1 MGKNKTKSSAVSNA
15 LSKDQITLKRAI
27 THYSPR
33 GVTDEQI
40 KKMSPFHKKGDTLFF
55 GTVEGNC
62 VLILQIAKD
71 NYVGKKLSLKRLVN
85 ASGTNDITI
94 LCDAIYRMSGTKIS
108 QKEALKIKPFY
119 KLSKRISKL
128 LQIVTLIFCLL
139 IEYFIGIFSSFEGFL
154 PAVKLIWV
162 VVLSTILRKEAI

>member
-1 MGKNKTKSSAVSNA
+1 MRETVHFSTCKKQGEKDGKKQNKKLSS
-15 LSKDQITLKRAI
+15 
-27 THYSPR
+27 
-33 GVTDEQI
+33 
-40 KKMSPFHKKGDTLFF
+40 
-55 GTVEGNC
+55 VEGNC

-119 KLSKRISKL
+119 KRGGVVIYGYPMGYNV
-128 LQIVTLIFCLL
+128 IVTRIQKGVC
-139 IEYFIGIFSSFEGFL
+139 ETGKVSF
-154 PAVKLIWV
+154 K
-162 VVLSTILRKEAI
+162 

>member
-119 KLSKRISKL
+119 KRGGVVIYGYPMGYNV
-128 LQIVTLIFCLL
+128 IVTRIQKGVC
-139 IEYFIGIFSSFEGFL
+139 ETGKVSF
-154 PAVKLIWV
+154 K
-162 VVLSTILRKEAI
+162 

>member
-27 THYSPR
+27 KHYSPR

-40 KKMSPFHKKGDTLFF
+40 KKMSPFYKKGDTLLF

-119 KLSKRISKL
+119 KRGGVVIYGYPMGYNV
-128 LQIVTLIFCLL
+128 IVTRIQKGVC
-139 IEYFIGIFSSFEGFL
+139 ETGKVSF
-154 PAVKLIWV
+154 K
-162 VVLSTILRKEAI
+162 

>member
-1 MGKNKTKSSAVSNA
+1 MGKNKT
-15 LSKDQITLKRAI
+15 QITLKRAI
-27 THYSPR
+27 KHYSPR

-40 KKMSPFHKKGDTLFF
+40 QKMSPFHKKGDTLFF

-119 KLSKRISKL
+119 NVLNPKSWTILIKL
-128 LQIVTLIFCLL
+128 LTWNVFDIQSETFLL
-139 IEYFIGIFSSFEGFL
+139 VYS
-154 PAVKLIWV
+154 
-162 VVLSTILRKEAI
+162 

>member
-27 THYSPR
+27 KHYSPR

-119 KLSKRISKL
+119 KRGGVVIYGYPMGYNV
-128 LQIVTLIFCLL
+128 IVTRIQKGVC
-139 IEYFIGIFSSFEGFL
+139 ETGKVSF
-154 PAVKLIWV
+154 K
-162 VVLSTILRKEAI
+162 

>member
-15 LSKDQITLKRAI
+15 LSKDQITLKWAI
-27 THYSPR
+27 KHYSPR

-40 KKMSPFHKKGDTLFF
+40 QKMSPFYKKGDTLFF

-119 KLSKRISKL
+119 KRGGVVIYGYPMGYNV
-128 LQIVTLIFCLL
+128 IVTRIQKGVC
-139 IEYFIGIFSSFEGFL
+139 ETGKVSF
-154 PAVKLIWV
+154 K
-162 VVLSTILRKEAI
+162 

>member
-27 THYSPR
+27 KHYSPR

-40 KKMSPFHKKGDTLFF
+40 QKMSPFYKKGDTLFF

-119 KLSKRISKL
+119 KRGGVVIYGYPMGYNV
-128 LQIVTLIFCLL
+128 IVTRIQKGVC
-139 IEYFIGIFSSFEGFL
+139 ETGKVSF
-154 PAVKLIWV
+154 K
-162 VVLSTILRKEAI
+162 

>member
-27 THYSPR
+27 KHYSPR

-40 KKMSPFHKKGDTLFF
+40 KKMSPFYKKGDTLFF

-119 KLSKRISKL
+119 KRGGVVIYGYPMGYNV
-128 LQIVTLIFCLL
+128 IVTRIQKGVC
-139 IEYFIGIFSSFEGFL
+139 ETGKVSF
-154 PAVKLIWV
+154 K
-162 VVLSTILRKEAI
+162 

>member
-1 MGKNKTKSSAVSNA
+1 
-15 LSKDQITLKRAI
+15 
-27 THYSPR
+27 
-33 GVTDEQI
+33 
-40 KKMSPFHKKGDTLFF
+40 MSPFYKKGDTLFF

-119 KLSKRISKL
+119 KRGGVVIYGYPMGYNV
-128 LQIVTLIFCLL
+128 IVTRIQKGVC
-139 IEYFIGIFSSFEGFL
+139 ETGKVSF
-154 PAVKLIWV
+154 K
-162 VVLSTILRKEAI
+162 

>member
-40 KKMSPFHKKGDTLFF
+40 KKMSPFYKKGDTLLF

-119 KLSKRISKL
+119 KRGGVVIYGYPMGYNV
-128 LQIVTLIFCLL
+128 IVTRIQKGVC
-139 IEYFIGIFSSFEGFL
+139 ETGKVSF
-154 PAVKLIWV
+154 K
-162 VVLSTILRKEAI
+162 